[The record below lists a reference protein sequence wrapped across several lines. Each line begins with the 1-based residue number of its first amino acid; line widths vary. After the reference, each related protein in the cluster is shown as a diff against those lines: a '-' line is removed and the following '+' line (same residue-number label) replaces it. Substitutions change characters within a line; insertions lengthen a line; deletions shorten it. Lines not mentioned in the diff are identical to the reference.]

1 MAIGH
6 RIPHQ
11 SSPCTKWSFRPSL
24 PLLIFNNVL
33 YDSQTI
39 AGRFFMKKKTIV
51 KKSITRSVS
60 FTEGELKKF
69 KDAMKKSNI
78 SNFSFFVRDALFQM
92 IGKVRK

>member
-1 MAIGH
+1 
-6 RIPHQ
+6 
-11 SSPCTKWSFRPSL
+11 
-24 PLLIFNNVL
+24 
-33 YDSQTI
+33 
-39 AGRFFMKKKTIV
+39 MKKKTIV